1 VTLVCPSCGLE
12 HGDDERFCTR
22 CGVPLVVAGGPAE
35 AVLSERGERARKIKR
50 QYSEGPLAWVATTR
64 NQAEAELIQN
74 LLLDQGVPSALRR
87 TRGFDVPEML
97 AAGPRDVLVPS
108 SGLETARE
116 VLAQAEGGAPRR
128 AGPAYARSTR
138 VVAAALV
145 VFILV
150 AFFAVVI
157 LTVVTR
163 A

>member
-22 CGVPLVVAGGPAE
+22 CGVPLVVAGGPSE

-97 AAGPRDVLVPS
+97 AAGPRDVLVPQ

-116 VLAQAEGGAPRR
+116 VLAQTEGAPRR
-128 AGPAYARSTR
+128 SGPAYPRSTR

-157 LTVVTR
+157 VTVVTR